1 MGAMIRTINPS
12 QLRDPDVLTEAAS
25 RPVNIFDA
33 KRDTELILGS
43 RATWETEHS
52 LLHSYS
58 LLLANCVVELP
69 DERPSAVA
77 LGLVGFAAS
86 WDLADRMWL
95 LRQLADVYAASV
107 RIESTKPIED
117 FVAFVGQNRPENNAR
132 IAAPIEPKSLPK
144 ALLKKLKPRPV

>member
-1 MGAMIRTINPS
+1 MIRTINPS
-12 QLRDPDVLTEAAS
+12 QLRDPEVLAEAAN

-33 KRDTELILGS
+33 KRETELILGS
-43 RATWETEHS
+43 RATWDTEHS
-52 LLHSYS
+52 LLHDYS

-86 WDLADRMWL
+86 WDMADRMWL

-107 RIESTKPIED
+107 RLESTKPIAD
-117 FVAFVGQNRPENNAR
+117 FIAFVGQKRSEDNAR
-132 IAAPIEPKSLPK
+132 ISAPIDPKSLPK
-144 ALLKKLKPRPV
+144 ALLKKLKPRSA

>member
-1 MGAMIRTINPS
+1 MIRTINPS
-12 QLRDPDVLTEAAS
+12 QLRDPEVLAEAAN
-25 RPVNIFDA
+25 RPINIFDA
-33 KRDTELILGS
+33 KRETELILGS
-43 RATWETEHS
+43 RTTWDTEHS
-52 LLHSYS
+52 LLHGYS

-77 LGLVGFAAS
+77 LGLLGFAAS

-107 RIESTKPIED
+107 RVESTKPIAD
-117 FVAFVGQNRPENNAR
+117 FIAFVGQKRTVTDAR
-132 IAAPIEPKSLPK
+132 ITAPIEPKSLPK

>member
-1 MGAMIRTINPS
+1 MIRTINPS
-12 QLRDPDVLTEAAS
+12 QLRDPDVLTEAAT
-25 RPVNIFDA
+25 RPINIFDA
-33 KRDTELILGS
+33 KRETELILGS

-77 LGLVGFAAS
+77 LGLLGFAAS
-86 WDLADRMWL
+86 WDALDRMWL

-107 RIESTKPIED
+107 RMESTKPIAD
-117 FVAFVGQNRPENNAR
+117 FIAFVGQKRSGADAR
-132 IAAPIEPKSLPK
+132 IAAPVEPKTLPK